1 MTVPRCV
8 RVRCGRRVSRLLRPQ
23 EGKKSKRSKA
33 PQVAVMSVARA
44 LPPPALNR
52 AKQELLPSRSSAYVP
67 GCNLSW
73 WLIGCWGFPGL
84 QTGLPVPGDLHIPCH
99 LAQILA
105 GGAGK
110 SGLAGLMI
118 VRICHS
124 APSGVGPWVLNW
136 AGGGNIAGVG
146 ICALGCPLALEILP
160 GGLARAELGRRKQG
174 KESEPVAGSRL
185 MLPTV

>member
-1 MTVPRCV
+1 MR
-8 RVRCGRRVSRLLRPQ
+8 
-23 EGKKSKRSKA
+23 
-33 PQVAVMSVARA
+33 
-44 LPPPALNR
+44 
-52 AKQELLPSRSSAYVP
+52 
-67 GCNLSW
+67 
-73 WLIGCWGFPGL
+73 GFPGL

-124 APSGVGPWVLNW
+124 APSGVGPWVLDW

-146 ICALGCPLALEILP
+146 ICALGCPLAREILP
-160 GGLARAELGRRKQG
+160 GGHAGAELGRR

-185 MLPTV
+185 MLLSRGLGTKKGLVRVTEAKGISPQHPETGILKVSRNTLGHIHGSMVVWVN